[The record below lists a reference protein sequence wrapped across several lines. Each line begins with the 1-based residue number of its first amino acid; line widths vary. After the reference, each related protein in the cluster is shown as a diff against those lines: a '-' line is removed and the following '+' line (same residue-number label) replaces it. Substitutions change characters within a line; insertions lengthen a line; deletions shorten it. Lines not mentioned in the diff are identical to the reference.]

1 MLAALVFSGGV
12 RCSAPRLLML
22 VFTVFTSVATGERIN
37 LLIRVC
43 GGFLAGLFWRPSKK
57 ILFASFAVVG
67 LSIGLFGVCFPSV
80 RYRYFEYFVTQLPI
94 SSDSGYYQAMVPGLL
109 ALVEKPLFGVGPG
122 NLRFLCPD
130 IIEGIE
136 KAVCLNHPHNFYIQI
151 AGEAG
156 IIGLTSGLAF
166 LGSIVW
172 TCLRPALRDRR
183 NVVVATMW
191 IVPFGFLADCF
202 VG

>member
-1 MLAALVFSGGV
+1 MAASLLAYSGG
-12 RCSAPRLLML
+12 LK
-22 VFTVFTSVATGERIN
+22 
-37 LLIRVC
+37 
-43 GGFLAGLFWRPSKK
+43 KK

-67 LSIGLFGVCFPSV
+67 LSIGLFWSLFPSV

-172 TCLRPALRDRR
+172 TCLRLALRDRR
-183 NVVVATMW
+183 IVVVATMW
-191 IVPFGFLADCF
+191 IVPFGFFGRLLRRLTFLDSGIISSCG
-202 VG
+202 VRCR